1 MEFFKTY
8 TDEMHHDNSLL
19 QTIRIPKNLL
29 FLTDRLPQANYG
41 ANAKNKTVDKKK
53 KVIQTEI
60 SKDQLVPEQKKE
72 KRLDKSPKEENKKSL
87 QQILLDN
94 DDDKKSKED
103 VVKIK
108 DSSSP
113 GKYTSKVDK
122 PEEKERGREREKEKD
137 KEREQRDKEKE
148 KDKERE
154 KEREREKEKEK
165 MKEDKERRNNN
176 VNKIYQINHPNYGSQ
191 ELLPTIN
198 KGGNYQYNNNN
209 M

>member
-41 ANAKNKTVDKKK
+41 TNAKNKTVDKKK
-53 KVIQTEI
+53 KITQTET
-60 SKDQLVPEQKKE
+60 SKDPNVPEQKKE
-72 KRLDKSPKEENKKSL
+72 KRGDKSPKEENKKSL

-94 DDDKKSKED
+94 DDDKKVKEEL
-103 VVKIK
+103 VKGKESNSPVKYSIK
-108 DSSSP
+108 S
-113 GKYTSKVDK
+113 DK
-122 PEEKERGREREKEKD
+122 PEEKERGREREKEK
-137 KEREQRDKEKE
+137 EKEKE
-148 KDKERE
+148 KERERE
-154 KEREREKEKEK
+154 KEREKDREKEKEK
-165 MKEDKERRNNN
+165 MKEDKERRSNN

-191 ELLPTIN
+191 EVLPTIN
-198 KGGNYQYNNNN
+198 RGGNYQYNNNN

>member
-53 KVIQTEI
+53 KITQTET
-60 SKDQLVPEQKKE
+60 SKDQVVPEQKKE
-72 KRLDKSPKEENKKSL
+72 KRGDKSPKEENKKSL

-94 DDDKKSKED
+94 DDDKKVKED
-103 VVKIK
+103 LVKVK
-108 DSSSP
+108 ESNSP
-113 GKYTSKVDK
+113 AKYTIKADK
-122 PEEKERGREREKEKD
+122 TEEKERGREREKEKEKE
-137 KEREQRDKEKE
+137 KERERER
-148 KDKERE
+148 DKERE
-154 KEREREKEKEK
+154 KDREKEKEK
-165 MKEDKERRNNN
+165 MKEDKERRSNN

-191 ELLPTIN
+191 EVLPTIN
-198 KGGNYQYNNNN
+198 RGGNYQYNNNN